1 MPKIVDHDE
10 RRAAVLEAT
19 WRVISQQGLEAATVR
34 EIAKAAG
41 VSNGAL
47 AHYFTNKDDV
57 LIQAHKLAYQRVYDR
72 VADRADELDTFGM
85 LKEMLY
91 EAMPLDDE
99 SRTEAIIDVSYMGRA
114 ITNQTLAA
122 VRADSMVVAR
132 AWWTDG
138 LTAARDAGD
147 LRSDLDIALTVNELL
162 VLIDGISVQAVL
174 YPDEMTPDM
183 QRSLVDAFLDR
194 ISA

>member
-10 RRAAVLEAT
+10 RRATVLEAT

-72 VADRADELDTFGM
+72 VAERAAGLDTFE
-85 LKEMLY
+85 LLSEMLH

-99 SRTEAIIDVSYMGRA
+99 RRTEALIDLSYMGRA
-114 ITNQTLAA
+114 ITNPALAE

-132 AWWTDG
+132 GWWTDG
-138 LTAARDAGD
+138 LTAARDAGA
-147 LRSDLDIALTVNELL
+147 LRADLDITLTVNELL

-174 YPDEMTPDM
+174 YPENMRPDV
-183 QRSLVDAFLDR
+183 QRSLVDAFLAR
-194 ISA
+194 IRA

>member
-10 RRAAVLEAT
+10 RRATVLEAT

-47 AHYFTNKDDV
+47 AHYFANKDDV

-72 VADRADELDTFGM
+72 VADRAGGLDTFGV
-85 LKEMLY
+85 LREMLH
-91 EAMPLDDE
+91 EALPLDDE
-99 SRTEAIIDVSYMGRA
+99 SRTEAIIDVSYMGRS
-114 ITNQTLAA
+114 ITNPTLAA

-138 LTAARDAGD
+138 LTAARDEGD
-147 LRSDLDIALTVNELL
+147 LRADLDITLAVNELL

-174 YPDEMTPDM
+174 YPDEMTPDA
-183 QRSLVDAFLDR
+183 QRALIDAFLAR
-194 ISA
+194 IRA

>member
-1 MPKIVDHDE
+1 VPKIVDHDE
-10 RRAAVLEAT
+10 RRAAVLDAT

-72 VADRADELDTFGM
+72 VAERAAGLDTFTM
-85 LKEMLY
+85 LREMLY
-91 EAMPLDDE
+91 EALPLDDE

-114 ITNQTLAA
+114 ITNAQLAE
-122 VRADSMVVAR
+122 VRADSMIVAR
-132 AWWTDG
+132 GWWTDG
-138 LTAARDAGD
+138 LTAARDEGD
-147 LRSDLDIALTVNELL
+147 LRADLDIPLAVSELL

-174 YPDEMTPDM
+174 YPEDMTPDK
-183 QRSLVDAFLDR
+183 QRSLVDGFLAR
-194 ISA
+194 IRA

>member
-10 RRAAVLEAT
+10 RRQTVLEAT

-47 AHYFTNKDDV
+47 AHYFANKDDV

-72 VADRADELDTFGM
+72 VAERSAGLDTFE
-85 LKEMLY
+85 LLREMLH

-99 SRTEAIIDVSYMGRA
+99 SRTEALIDLSYMGRA
-114 ITNQTLAA
+114 ITNPALAE

-132 AWWTDG
+132 GWWTDG
-138 LTAARDAGD
+138 LTAARDAGA
-147 LRSDLDIALTVNELL
+147 LRSDLDITLTVNELL

-174 YPDEMTPDM
+174 YPEDMTPDV
-183 QRSLVDAFLDR
+183 QRSLVDAFLAR
-194 ISA
+194 IRA